1 MTTKTGSWIAEN
13 RFAATLLVLLAASGP
28 GLAMPIP
35 DDLVIR
41 GNIEYDTDFSF
52 VDNATAAGA
61 ISARSGG
68 SLTNIAYANGSIFGG
83 TNPVERVLTEI
94 GDGFGFTGTALTGD
108 VGLGDAEFLV
118 AIDTFL
124 DLNNQSTTDT
134 WSVRVRTDYLNS
146 VDSAGPDAYADSEFV
161 LSIFPTP
168 GDVFLTSLYSDTT
181 GGNEISRQPVAG
193 LGGPLLDSG
202 SFFYDIV
209 LQPGDFFTVDNDWFA
224 EGAAFDDA
232 DSMAALPNVSIF
244 TTIDGVFN
252 LTRPVPEPPA
262 LLLFLF
268 GLAGLML
275 IRSRRASALA
285 GHRI

>member
-1 MTTKTGSWIAEN
+1 MFTRSGPRVQAN
-13 RFAATLLVLLAASGP
+13 RFALTLLALLAPVGA
-28 GLAMPIP
+28 AIAVPIP
-35 DDLVIR
+35 DDLMIS

-52 VDNATAAGA
+52 VDNATSAGA
-61 ISARSGG
+61 ISARAGG
-68 SLTNIAYANGSIFGG
+68 NLTSIAYANGSVFGG
-83 TNPVERVLTEI
+83 SNPLERVLTEI

-168 GDVFLTSLYSDTT
+168 GDVFVTSLYSDTA
-181 GGNEISRQPVAG
+181 GGNEIGRQPV
-193 LGGPLLDSG
+193 GGFGGQLIDSG
-202 SFFYDIV
+202 SFFYDVI
-209 LQPGDFFTVDNDWFA
+209 LEPGDFFTVDNDWFA

-252 LTRPVPEPPA
+252 LSRPVPEPPA
-262 LLLFLF
+262 ILLFLF
-268 GLAGLML
+268 GLIGLAL
-275 IRSRRASALA
+275 LRGGRASSFSRYGA
-285 GHRI
+285 